1 MTRSDAREIVAALQA
16 QPAFAD
22 CSKADLEDLA
32 NHADRTSIPKNWPLI
47 HQETPADACYVI
59 LSGDADVIVRGEKVA
74 TITSGAV
81 VGEAGIAGHKLRNAS
96 VTSITALDLLHI
108 EAEQFTALIERRPAL
123 QAALLSRTAA
133 AAEATADAEA

>member
-16 QPAFAD
+16 QPVFKD

-32 NHADRTSIPKNWPLI
+32 NHSNRTSIPKNWPLI

-59 LSGDADVIVRGEKVA
+59 LSGDADVLVKGEKVA

-81 VGEAGIAGHKLRNAS
+81 VGEAGLAGHKLRNAS
-96 VTSITALDLLHI
+96 VTSTTPLDLLHI
-108 EAEQFTALIERRPAL
+108 DADQFAQLIERRPAL
-123 QAALLSRTAA
+123 KAALLSRTAA
-133 AAEATADAEA
+133 AAEATASA